1 MRLLGKLREKGVDPL
16 AQRIP
21 VAGQAMQRQHLLP
34 QPAPQLLDW
43 LFILHLDCVAKR
55 NDCTIS
61 AKRIILWLYGTPNG
75 CSVERDKPCI
85 VRL

>member
-1 MRLLGKLREKGVDPL
+1 MGELPQEPLELVAQARQIIGPRMVVCHLL
-16 AQRIP
+16 AQ
-21 VAGQAMQRQHLLP
+21 L
-34 QPAPQLLDW
+34 APQLLDW

-85 VRL
+85 VR